1 MFENKTVIITG
12 ASSGIGAQ
20 TAKDIIKNGG
30 KVIGV
35 DIKAPD
41 FEVAE
46 FIQADLSDK
55 ASIDRAIAALPEGA
69 SALGNIA
76 GLPPTQRAD
85 KILAVNLVGLKHFAL
100 GAIPKLADGATVV
113 NLASLA
119 GYNWRESLPLIKQA
133 ESLTFDGVGDFL
145 RDSGMT
151 GERTY
156 SFTKEALIVW
166 TMQNRFRWQSRGI
179 RMNAVSPGPV
189 KTPILD
195 DFIQTMGKR
204 VEDDMSII
212 GRAGEAEEI
221 ASVVTFLLSSRSA
234 WLKGSNIYADGGM
247 FANILAEQYQF

>member
-20 TAKDIIKNGG
+20 TAKDIIKCGG

-35 DIKAPD
+35 DIKAPE

-55 ASIDRAIAALPEGA
+55 ESIDRAIAALPEGA

-76 GLPPTQRAD
+76 GLPPTQSAD
-85 KILAVNLVGLKHFAL
+85 NILAVNLVGLKYFAL
-100 GAIPKLADGATVV
+100 GAIAKLADGASVV
-113 NLASLA
+113 NLASLS
-119 GYNWRESLPLIKQA
+119 GYNWRESLPLIEKA
-133 ESLTFDGVGDFL
+133 ESLTFDGVADFI

-151 GERTY
+151 AERAY
-156 SFTKEALIVW
+156 PFTKEALIVW
-166 TMQNRFRWQSRGI
+166 TMQNRFSWQDRGI

-189 KTPILD
+189 KTPILGN
-195 DFIQTMGKR
+195 FIETMGKR

-212 GRAGEAEEI
+212 GRAGEASEI
-221 ASVVTFLLSSRSA
+221 ASVVTFLLSSHSA